1 MPHLHVP
8 QNSCACCLTVIISD
22 GIVHMQCRRTVEC
35 KWCMDVAGLE
45 DILDHARMHEHWP
58 LPFLHVLQELFMP
71 AAVAAEGPRPAPAP
85 LSALCMTATRSVER
99 IPDGSAC
106 ERDNDQEAE
115 PTTRAASA
123 QEVASAQAQL
133 FPALPAV
140 NLRLQR
146 ISQDEAQEVVTELQH
161 LSNEWCVML
170 RSDQLVIS
178 KHQCHHC
185 TFPLPCLKSFV
196 CQCPSRLTIRHVM
209 VE

>member
-1 MPHLHVP
+1 MCLKTAVP
-8 QNSCACCLTVIISD
+8 AVSQLSAVMVLSTCS
-22 GIVHMQCRRTVEC
+22 
-35 KWCMDVAGLE
+35 VAGLLNASGAWMWQDWKTYLIMLE
-45 DILDHARMHEHWP
+45 CMSTGLFP
-58 LPFLHVLQELFMP
+58 SNLQVLQELFMP

-85 LSALCMTATRSVER
+85 LSAALCMTATRSVER